1 MINRTISLFL
11 IVFLSPVF
19 LFISILI
26 LCFDGRPIF
35 FWSKRVGINNTF
47 FYMPKFRTMKK
58 NSPDLPTHK
67 LKNPQDYIIR
77 FGSIL
82 RKMSLDELPQ
92 LYSVYKGD
100 INFIGPRPA
109 LHNQT
114 DLITKRTANK
124 IHKIPPGITGWA
136 QVNGRDEISIEKKVI
151 LDTYYL
157 NNKSLNLK
165 TKILLLTI
173 IQLITPKGVR
183 H

>member
-1 MINRTISLFL
+1 
-11 IVFLSPVF
+11 
-19 LFISILI
+19 
-26 LCFDGRPIF
+26 
-35 FWSKRVGINNTF
+35 
-47 FYMPKFRTMKK
+47 MPKFRTMKK

-136 QVNGRDEISIEKKVI
+136 QVNGLRGATPDPEAMKRRMEYD
-151 LDTYYL
+151 LYYL
-157 NNKSLNLK
+157 NNWTIFLDIYIIFK
-165 TKILLLTI
+165 TFYALFKY
-173 IQLITPKGVR
+173 KGD
-183 H
+183 

>member
-1 MINRTISLFL
+1 
-11 IVFLSPVF
+11 
-19 LFISILI
+19 
-26 LCFDGRPIF
+26 
-35 FWSKRVGINNTF
+35 
-47 FYMPKFRTMKK
+47 MPKFRTMKK

-124 IHKIPPGITGWA
+124 IHKIPRP
-136 QVNGRDEISIEKKVI
+136 
-151 LDTYYL
+151 
-157 NNKSLNLK
+157 
-165 TKILLLTI
+165 
-173 IQLITPKGVR
+173 
-183 H
+183 